1 MKKILLVESSA
12 LDKKKINYI
21 KKKFNRIK
29 FFLTSTNK
37 NEINRKIKN
46 MDAIIN
52 PPRNILDNSFLK
64 NCNKLK
70 WIHIGGAGIEDFL
83 SEKLVKRKIV
93 LTNGKILQGPSV
105 ADHAIALLLSL
116 TRNIKH
122 HIKPSSGFKISRP
135 IELYKKSALIFGTGG
150 IGSLVAE
157 RLKAFGMN
165 TYGID
170 EEMVNLNAFYDELF
184 IFEELNS
191 IIKEADVVI
200 CCSALTNKTK
210 NIFNKKIFNKMK
222 KNSFFINVSRGKL
235 VNTKDLCYFIKKKH
249 FRGVGLDV
257 TDPEPLVEKSI
268 LINHPNVI
276 LTPHVAGPSD
286 NNRERSF
293 DLVLKNLSRFS
304 RDQILLNLVDLK
316 KGY

>member
-21 KKKFNRIK
+21 KKKFNKIN

-52 PPRNILDNSFLK
+52 PPRNILDNLFLK

-70 WIHIGGAGIEDFL
+70 WIHIGGAGIEDFV
-83 SEKLVKRKIV
+83 SEKLIKRKIT

-122 HIKPSSGFKISRP
+122 HIKPSSGLKISRP
-135 IELYKKSALIFGTGG
+135 IELYKKSVLIFGTGG

-157 RLKAFGMN
+157 RLKAFGMKI
-165 TYGID
+165 YGID
-170 EEMVNLNAFYDELF
+170 EEIVNLNAFYDELF

-191 IIKEADVVI
+191 IIKEVDVVI
-200 CCSALTNKTK
+200 CCSALTSKTK
-210 NIFNKKIFNKMK
+210 NIFNKNIFHKMK

-235 VNTKDLCYFIKKKH
+235 VNTKDLCNFLKKKH

-257 TDPEPLVEKSI
+257 TEPEPLREEST

-286 NNRERSF
+286 NNRARSF
-293 DLVLKNLSRFS
+293 NLVLKNLNRFS
-304 RDQILLNLVDLK
+304 RDQMLLNLVDLK